1 MSTENDRLVLN
12 SILNPNLPLGEG
24 LFDPANELQPP
35 ADDDSFHGVANS
47 AESVPDEVKQ
57 LEKFGLEAAEKGEVE
72 VAVQAFTKAIN
83 SHPDIASC
91 YNNRAQALRM
101 IGNTDAALED
111 LEKAIRLSGGV
122 GKVAASA
129 LCQRALLQR
138 KEGHDDAALSDF
150 SAAAKLG
157 SGFAQSM
164 LVEMNP
170 YAAMCNAMLR
180 NVFTAMSNPVDD
192 QRIDD
197 KSTKASG

>member
-24 LFDPANELQPP
+24 VFDPAADLQPS
-35 ADDDSFHGVANS
+35 DDDNFHGVVDS
-47 AESVPDEVKQ
+47 TESVPEEVKQ
-57 LEKFGLEAAEKGEVE
+57 LENFGLEAAEKGEVE
-72 VAVQAFTKAIN
+72 VAVQAFTKAIDL
-83 SHPDIASC
+83 HPDIASC

-111 LEKAIRLSGGV
+111 VEKAIRLSGGV

-180 NVFTAMSNPVDD
+180 NVFTAMANPVHDE
-192 QRIDD
+192 QRGDD